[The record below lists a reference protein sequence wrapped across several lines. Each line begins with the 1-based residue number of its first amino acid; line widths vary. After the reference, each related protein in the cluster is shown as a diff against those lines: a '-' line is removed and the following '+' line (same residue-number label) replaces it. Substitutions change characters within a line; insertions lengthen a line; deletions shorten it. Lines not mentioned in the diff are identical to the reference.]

1 MSTFTV
7 KCQGVIVALTDTFE
21 DAERIARTVGPEALI
36 ECPNGVTLEFV
47 MGWYR
52 QVGVR
57 SDLFKAAS
65 TMSHEWTAEE
75 ILAREA

>member
-1 MSTFTV
+1 MTTFTV

-52 QVGVR
+52 PYGQR
-57 SDLFKAAS
+57 TELFKLA
-65 TMSHEWTAEE
+65 HEWTAEE